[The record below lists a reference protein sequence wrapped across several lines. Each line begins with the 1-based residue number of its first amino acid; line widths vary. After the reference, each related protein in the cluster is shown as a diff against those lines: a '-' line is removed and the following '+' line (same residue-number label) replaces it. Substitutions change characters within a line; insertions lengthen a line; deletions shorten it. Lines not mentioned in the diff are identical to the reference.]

1 MDAEKWTL
9 DEEGEGLWFPGT
21 YTDKPQMLSPN
32 VHPHLRLEECMTCIP
47 RMEPGDT
54 VWWHADV
61 RSLPHHQLPSI
72 LIIFYGVSWF

>member
-9 DEEGEGLWFPGT
+9 DEEGKGLWFPGT

-47 RMEPGDT
+47 RMD
-54 VWWHADV
+54 
-61 RSLPHHQLPSI
+61 
-72 LIIFYGVSWF
+72 YGVSWF